1 MKHIEAGRL
10 TGSRFNVTSYSF
22 KQIIKYYK
30 HIYYRFQIIAFKI
43 ALTYKQKKLNKQK
56 KCVRYTSK
64 KKRFL
69 IHKQATRKVVLGMQ

>member
-30 HIYYRFQIIAFKI
+30 HIYYRFQIIAFNI
-43 ALTYKQKKLNKQK
+43 ALTYKQKKEISK
-56 KCVRYTSK
+56 KCVRNTSK
-64 KKRFL
+64 KK
-69 IHKQATRKVVLGMQ
+69 TRKES